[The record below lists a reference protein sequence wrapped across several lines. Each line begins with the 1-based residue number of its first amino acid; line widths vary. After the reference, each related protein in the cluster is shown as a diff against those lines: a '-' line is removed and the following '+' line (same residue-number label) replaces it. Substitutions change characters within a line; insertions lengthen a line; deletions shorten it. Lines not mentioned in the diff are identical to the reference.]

1 MLSDENL
8 EARGGRHRCPSSSA
22 VDDLALVGTLL
33 FLTGLALTGV
43 IAVVDVV
50 DGLE

>member
-1 MLSDENL
+1 MLSEENL
-8 EARGGRHRCPSSSA
+8 EARGVRPTCPSSSA

-43 IAVVDVV
+43 IAVADVV
-50 DGLE
+50 VGLE